1 MVPEPARA
9 GNDSFEADVVALLG
23 GEGPEVV
30 GPFHQSCRCREEI
43 QVESLRRVARV
54 VALQGGSDLIVD
66 QPVFVYPAPC
76 IPAGIELVRDSD
88 ATTECHVSGQYRR
101 GLVGDQGRPE
111 LCVRLEGDYLP
122 ARVHPCIGAACDAHL
137 DRLAQN
143 GRERLR
149 EYTLDGSSFWLG
161 GPPCEVGAF
170 VLDEPGELQSRI
182 PTSRRNN
189 VSASASASLTRK
201 RSSR

>member
-1 MVPEPARA
+1 MVPDPARA

-23 GEGPEVV
+23 GEGPEVA
-30 GPFHQSCRCREEI
+30 GSFHQSCRCREKI
-43 QVESLRRVARV
+43 RVESLRRVACV
-54 VALQGGSDLIVD
+54 VALQGRPDLIVD
-66 QPVFVYPAPC
+66 QTILVRPAPRVL
-76 IPAGIELVRDSD
+76 AGIEIVRDSD
-88 ATTECHVSGQYRR
+88 ATTERHVFGQYRR

-111 LCVRLEGDYLP
+111 ICVSLEGDYLP
-122 ARVHPCIGAACDAHL
+122 ARVHPCISTPCDAHL

-149 EYTLDGSSFWLG
+149 EYTLDSSSFWLG
-161 GPPCEVGAF
+161 GPSCEFGAF

-189 VSASASASLTRK
+189 VTARASASLTRK
-201 RSSR
+201 RNSR

>member
-1 MVPEPARA
+1 M
-9 GNDSFEADVVALLG
+9 VALLG

-43 QVESLRRVARV
+43 QVESLRYVARM
-54 VALQGGSDLIVD
+54 VALQGGPDLVVD
-66 QPVFVYPAPC
+66 QSVLVCSAPRV
-76 IPAGIELVRDSD
+76 PAGVEFVPYGD
-88 ATTECHVSGQYRR
+88 ATTECHVIGQYRR
-101 GLVGDQGRPE
+101 GFVGDQGRPE
-111 LCVRLEGDYLP
+111 PGISLEGDYLP
-122 ARVHPCIGAACDAHL
+122 ASVHTCISAARDAHL

-161 GPPCEVGAF
+161 GPSCEVGAF